1 MTECAYLNHVTMIWD
16 IKVHMQQES
25 YYNRDS
31 GGQKYRKMSFGM
43 LGHAVRGHLEAS
55 QNTLVVS
62 GGSVLS

>member
-1 MTECAYLNHVTMIWD
+1 MIWD